1 MNNTGGSGITGI
13 LNTVA
18 SMLLFLVF
26 AVCMLI
32 IIGSAA
38 GTYSRINKSYDTTY
52 GSAASIRYISNKIR
66 AADTCELIEDG
77 SGIALTNGN
86 MTTIVYH
93 TGNGLYEKN
102 ISSGGDKAASGG
114 ELIFEIDSMKVTEQ
128 DALYEISVHYNGSS
142 SSVLVRKG

>member
-1 MNNTGGSGITGI
+1 MKGTNNTGISGL
-13 LNTVA
+13 LNTMA

-26 AVCMLI
+26 AICMLV

-66 AADTCELIEDG
+66 SADSCELIDG
-77 SGIALTNGN
+77 GNGVVLNSGN
-86 MTTIVYH
+86 MVTVVYQL
-93 TGNGLYEKN
+93 GGGLYEKN
-102 ISSGGDKAASGG
+102 IANGGDTSPSGG
-114 ELIFEIDSMKVTEQ
+114 ELIFEIDKMDIQEHDS
-128 DALYEISVHYNGSS
+128 LYEISVNFNGSS